1 MNEKQVSFINNQ
13 GSLRRLVAIPDLKKE
28 SCVKVLGEQDQI
40 QADDM
45 GTEEETSSERT
56 CVGCREKASP
66 EKLERFV
73 YIEGAGLIF
82 DVRKKAPGRGVYVH
96 ARPECVRQ
104 ATTRGGFSRGLKRAV
119 QGLEVATMLGD
130 MREGIARRL
139 RESLQSA
146 VLAQSCEVGSQ
157 KVAEAVAAG
166 RVHLLLVAADAG
178 ESTRMKYVSNAD
190 RKQIA
195 TENYF
200 SGEELG
206 SLSGREFIAVMAI
219 TQRVFS
225 QRIKCDICKLRELV
239 AFEG

>member
-1 MNEKQVSFINNQ
+1 M
-13 GSLRRLVAIPDLKKE
+13 
-28 SCVKVLGEQDQI
+28 KVLGEQDQI
-40 QADDM
+40 QADDA
-45 GTEEETSSERT
+45 GAEEESSSERT

-82 DVRKKAPGRGVYVH
+82 DLRKKAPGRGVHVH
-96 ARPECVRQ
+96 ARPVCVRQ
-104 ATTRGGFSRGLKRAV
+104 ATKRGGFARGLKRAV
-119 QGLEVATMLGD
+119 QGLEVEKMLDD

-146 VLAQSCEVGSQ
+146 VLAQTAEVGSQ

-166 RVHLLLVAADAG
+166 RVHLLLVASDAG
-178 ESTRMKYVSNAD
+178 ESTRMKYISNAE

-195 TENYF
+195 TESCF
-200 SGEELG
+200 SGEGLG
-206 SLSGREFIAVMAI
+206 SFSGREFIAVMAI

-225 QRIKCDICKLRELV
+225 QRIECDICKLRELGT
-239 AFEG
+239 FEG